1 MVGDKIKIVLIDDHQ
16 MLIDGIKSLLSG
28 AKNFEV
34 IAEFTSAKKLL
45 EQINELNPYIVIT
58 DINMPEMNGIELTLE
73 LKKNYP
79 SIKILALSMHGDK
92 AMISKMIDAGVSGY
106 ILKNTGKTEL
116 LEALTQISS
125 GNFFYGREVA
135 NELIRAK
142 QNDSNEVNLT
152 PREIEIIKLIAKEKS
167 NLQIANELSISER
180 TVETHRKNIF
190 RKTNTKSVIGLV
202 KFAME
207 KGVV

>member
-1 MVGDKIKIVLIDDHQ
+1 MAGDKIKIVLVDDHQ

-28 AKNFEV
+28 AENFEV

-45 EQINELNPYIVIT
+45 EQIKELNPYIVIT

-73 LKKNYP
+73 LKKNHP
-79 SIKILALSMHGDK
+79 AIKILALSMHGDK

-125 GNFFYGREVA
+125 GNVFYSHEVA
-135 NELIRAK
+135 NELIHAK
-142 QNDSNEVNLT
+142 QNISNEVNLT
-152 PREIEIIKLIAKEKS
+152 PREVEIIQLIAKEKS
-167 NLQIANELSISER
+167 NAQIADELSISER

-202 KFAME
+202 KYAME
-207 KGVV
+207 IGIV

>member
-1 MVGDKIKIVLIDDHQ
+1 MAGEKIKIVLVDDHQ

-28 AKNFEV
+28 AENFEV

-45 EQINELNPYIVIT
+45 EQIKELNPYIVIT
-58 DINMPEMNGIELTLE
+58 DINMPEMSGIELTLE

-79 SIKILALSMHGDK
+79 FIKILALSMHGDK

-106 ILKNTGKTEL
+106 ILKNTGKAEL

-125 GNFFYGREVA
+125 GNVFYSHEVA
-135 NELIRAK
+135 NELIHAK
-142 QNDSNEVNLT
+142 QNISNEVNLT
-152 PREIEIIKLIAKEKS
+152 PREVEIIQLIAKEKS
-167 NLQIANELSISER
+167 NAQIADELSISER

-207 KGVV
+207 KGIV

>member
-28 AKNFEV
+28 AENFEV

-125 GNFFYGREVA
+125 GNVFYSHEVA
-135 NELIRAK
+135 NELIHAK
-142 QNDSNEVNLT
+142 QNTSNEVNLT
-152 PREIEIIKLIAKEKS
+152 PREVEIIQLIAKEKS
-167 NLQIANELSISER
+167 NAQIADELSISER

-202 KFAME
+202 KFAMV
-207 KGVV
+207 KGIV